1 MKKTFINGA
10 FMLLSL
16 AASAQLKVTVKS
28 FDLESINKNK
38 GWNLYSGFTDAG
50 GNTIIKLGQPKCDQT
65 TSAGVV
71 TTYGVAWDFEEL
83 TFDKELNYLKSTP
96 KNFENSAEALKY
108 ENVLGKTYSAS
119 NISFNAGASIN
130 ELTANDFGK
139 TFVIPTAGLTGV
151 SKISLARIESE
162 VKAIMNNKGTAPIG
176 CNQYPILNV
185 LSSESITEEKG
196 QKWMHIKSFPQINH
210 AVSFFQVDGEGYP
223 KGKMNYVLRRF
234 NGNLEKD
241 KKLHLVFEYNN
252 TIQILDV
259 TKQDGSKDYVLI
271 SQTSNKYAPK
281 GLEIKASDFAEI
293 IYIDG
298 NSLEIKFKESIKLPY
313 SKWFARETVVTNDKT
328 VLVFG
333 PISNKNDYL
342 EMPKS
347 ALTIADA
354 KIFKNIVND
363 PKNSPNLLVL
373 KINNNK
379 VESIV
384 LNTVEDA
391 KKVTHIIGGSNK
403 KSSGI
408 PVFNY
413 PSTAENSNAFSIIRK
428 NNRRIYTKGNK
439 IIFCYQALI
448 EGSTSKPPTLGDM
461 TVAIFDNTGKIEK
474 MFLVPE
480 SDFANYEEYF
490 NANNSKMYWLTYD
503 YVTLNKET
511 MPCVYEAKKVP
522 NMIATIPQLSVIDL
536 TGNTASDIQK
546 ITSEEWGIDAKNPV
560 VANTENEIIFQG
572 KSTSKKAKD
581 SELVLI
587 RVEK

>member
-1 MKKTFINGA
+1 MVCT
-10 FMLLSL
+10 L
-16 AASAQLKVTVKS
+16 AASAQLKVTIKS

-38 GWNLYSGFTDAG
+38 GWNLYSGFTDDA

-65 TSAGVV
+65 TSAGTV

-83 TFDKELNYLKSTP
+83 AFDKELNYLKSTP
-96 KNFENSAEALKY
+96 KSFENSAEALKY
-108 ENVLGKTYSAS
+108 ENVWGKTFNVS
-119 NISFNAGASIN
+119 NISFNASATLYG
-130 ELTANDFGK
+130 LTANDFGK

-151 SKISLARIESE
+151 NKISLARIESE
-162 VKAIMNNKGTAPIG
+162 VKAILNNKGTASVG

-185 LSSESITEEKG
+185 LSSESTKEEKG
-196 QKWMHIKSFPQINH
+196 QKWMHIKSFSQINH

-234 NGNLEKD
+234 NGNLETD
-241 KKLHLVFEYNN
+241 KKLHMVFEYNN
-252 TIQILDV
+252 AIQILEV
-259 TKQDGSKDYVLI
+259 TKQDGNKDYVLI
-271 SQTSNKYAPK
+271 SQTSDKYAPK
-281 GLEIKASDFAEI
+281 GLEIKAADFAEI

-298 NSLEIKFKESIKLPY
+298 NSLEIKFQESIKLPY
-313 SKWFARETVVTNDKT
+313 SKWFARETVVTNDGS

-333 PISNKNDYL
+333 PISNNNNTYL
-342 EMPKS
+342 EMPGS
-347 ALTIADA
+347 GLTIADA

-363 PKNSPNLLVL
+363 PKNSPNLLAL

-391 KKVTHIIGGSNK
+391 KKVTHVIGGSNK

-413 PSTAENSNAFSIIRK
+413 PSTAENTNGFSIIRK
-428 NNRRIYTKGNK
+428 NNRRIYSKNNK
-439 IIFCYQALI
+439 IIFCYQAHL

-461 TVAIFDNTGKIEK
+461 TVAVFDNTGKVEK

-490 NANNSKMYWLTYD
+490 SADNSKMYWISYD
-503 YVTLNKET
+503 YVTPNKET
-511 MPCVYEAKKVP
+511 MPSVYEAKKVP

-536 TGNTASDIQK
+536 TTNTASDIQK
-546 ITSEEWGIDAKNPV
+546 ITSEEWGVDAKNPV
-560 VANTENEIIFQG
+560 VANTENELIFQG
-572 KSTSKKAKD
+572 KTTSKKAKD
-581 SELVLI
+581 SELVFI